1 LEWTAHCI
9 NMDELEMSFDAHAL
23 KKLLNIPTE
32 IIITDSQYVYIFMC
46 TYSGEWR
53 ISGGDGIAGAQLTG
67 DRQKCWFVE
76 GVAFG
81 EKQSCVFAA
90 ILILEAFEPQFRL
103 HR

>member
-1 LEWTAHCI
+1 
-9 NMDELEMSFDAHAL
+9 
-23 KKLLNIPTE
+23 
-32 IIITDSQYVYIFMC
+32 MC

-90 ILILEAFEPQFRL
+90 ILILEAFAASISPTPLRAAGL
-103 HR
+103 KLIVSY